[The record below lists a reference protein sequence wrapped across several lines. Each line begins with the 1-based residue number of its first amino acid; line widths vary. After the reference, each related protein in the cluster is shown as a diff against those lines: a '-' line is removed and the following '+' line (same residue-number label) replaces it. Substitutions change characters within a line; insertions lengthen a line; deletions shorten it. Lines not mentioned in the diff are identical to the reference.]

1 MPKEGGWL
9 NGVMTDFI
17 VSSATGWRIWPFC
30 TTWPYAQKG
39 DQKGTDTRLKKLIKE
54 MDRHSMWIHLFG
66 YKLLF
71 CVCVREVLVAIWV
84 CVQRIQARF

>member
-30 TTWPYAQKG
+30 TTWP
-39 DQKGTDTRLKKLIKE
+39 
-54 MDRHSMWIHLFG
+54 
-66 YKLLF
+66 
-71 CVCVREVLVAIWV
+71 
-84 CVQRIQARF
+84 